1 MEKIDAQ
8 SSLQILRD
16 AECLYTTADVEAA
29 INEMAKVIITEFA
42 KDDPIAVCVLNGGV
56 VLFGKLLPLLGFPL
70 ETDYVHAT
78 RYINNVPGQ
87 DLDWVAGPIHNPK
100 GRTILLI
107 EDILDEGTT
116 LEGIVQHYLNAGAK
130 RVVTIVLVVKDRD
143 RPTDIKVDIE
153 GLRVP
158 DRYVFGYGMDYKG
171 YLRNAP
177 GIFAEK
183 E

>member
-1 MEKIDAQ
+1 MGKINAQ
-8 SSLQILRD
+8 SSQQVLQE
-16 AECLYTTADVEAA
+16 AECLYSTAEVEVVINAMAQAITKEYAA
-29 INEMAKVIITEFA
+29 
-42 KDDPIAVCVLNGGV
+42 DDPIAVCVLNGGV

-78 RYINNVPGQ
+78 RYVNNEPGE
-87 DLDWVAGPIHNPK
+87 DLEWIAGPNHDPK

-116 LEGIVQHYLNAGAK
+116 LEGIVRYYVNAGAK

-143 RPTDIKVDIE
+143 RPTDIKADIE

>member
-1 MEKIDAQ
+1 MAEINAQ
-8 SSLQILRD
+8 SSLQILHE
-16 AECLYTTADVEAA
+16 AECLYSTVDVEAA
-29 INEMAKVIITEFA
+29 INAMAQVITKEFA
-42 KDDPIAVCVLNGGV
+42 ADDPIAVCVLNGGV

-78 RYINNVPGQ
+78 RYINNVPGE
-87 DLDWVAGPIHNPK
+87 DLQWVAGPNYDPR

-116 LEGIVQHYLNAGAK
+116 LEGIVQYYLNAGAK
-130 RVVTIVLVVKDRD
+130 RVATIVLVVKDRD

>member
-1 MEKIDAQ
+1 MGVIDAQ
-8 SSLQILRD
+8 VSIQVMQNADRLYSASEVDAKISL
-16 AECLYTTADVEAA
+16 
-29 INEMAKVIITEFA
+29 MAKIITEKFVN
-42 KDDPIAVCVLNGGV
+42 DDPIVVCVLNGGA
-56 VLFGKLLPLLGFPL
+56 VLFGKLLPLLGIPL

-78 RYINNVPGQ
+78 RYVDNQPVDELRWI
-87 DLDWVAGPIHNPK
+87 AGPNCDPK
-100 GRTILLI
+100 GRTILLV

-116 LEGIVQHYLNAGAK
+116 LEGIIQYFKKAGAK
-130 RVVTIVLVVKDRD
+130 RVVTVVLVVKERK
-143 RPTDIKVDIE
+143 RPTDISADIE

-183 E
+183 D

>member
-1 MEKIDAQ
+1 MAEINAQ
-8 SSLQILRD
+8 HSQKVLQEAD
-16 AECLYTTADVEAA
+16 CLYSTADVEAV
-29 INEMAKVIITEFA
+29 INAMAQTITKEFA
-42 KDDPIAVCVLNGGV
+42 ADDPIAVCVLNGGV

-70 ETDYVHAT
+70 ETDYIHAT
-78 RYINNVPGQ
+78 RYANNEPGK
-87 DLDWVAGPIHNPK
+87 DLEWIAGPNYDPK
-100 GRTILLI
+100 GRTVLLV

-116 LEGIVQHYLNAGAK
+116 LEGVVQHYVKAGAE
-130 RVVTIVLVVKDRD
+130 RVVTVVLVVKDRE
-143 RPTDIKVDIE
+143 RPTDIRADIE

-177 GIFAEK
+177 GIYAEK

>member
-1 MEKIDAQ
+1 MAEINAK
-8 SSLQILRD
+8 SSLKILSE
-16 AECLYTTADVEAA
+16 AECLYSTADVETV
-29 INEMAKVIITEFA
+29 INAMAQVITKEFA
-42 KDDPIAVCVLNGGV
+42 VADPIAVCVLNGGV

-78 RYINNVPGQ
+78 RYINNVPGEELQ
-87 DLDWVAGPIHNPK
+87 WVAGPNYDPS

-116 LEGIVQHYLNAGAK
+116 LEGIVQYYLNAGAK

>member
-1 MEKIDAQ
+1 MKKINAQ
-8 SSLQILRD
+8 SSLQILRE
-16 AECLYTTADVEAA
+16 AECLYSITDVEAA
-29 INEMAKVIITEFA
+29 INEMAQVITTEFA
-42 KDDPIAVCVLNGGV
+42 DDDPIAVCVLNGGV

-78 RYINNVPGQ
+78 RYVDNVPGQ
-87 DLDWVAGPIHNPK
+87 ELDWIAGPNYSPN

-116 LEGIVQHYLNAGAK
+116 LEGIARYYHNAGAK

>member
-1 MEKIDAQ
+1 MVGIDAKD
-8 SSLQILRD
+8 SIRIMED
-16 AECLYTTADVEAA
+16 ADCLYSATEVDAR
-29 INEMAKVIITEFA
+29 INAMAQIITEQFVT
-42 KDDPIAVCVLNGGV
+42 DDPIVVCVLNGGA

-78 RYINNVPGQ
+78 RYVDNVAG
-87 DLDWVAGPIHNPK
+87 DTLHWIAGPICDPR

-116 LEGIVQHYLNAGAK
+116 LEGIIQNYKKSGAK
-130 RVVTIVLVVKDRD
+130 KVVTVVLVVKDRK
-143 RPTDIKVDIE
+143 RPTDIKADIE
-153 GLRVP
+153 GMRVP

-177 GIFAEK
+177 GIYAEK